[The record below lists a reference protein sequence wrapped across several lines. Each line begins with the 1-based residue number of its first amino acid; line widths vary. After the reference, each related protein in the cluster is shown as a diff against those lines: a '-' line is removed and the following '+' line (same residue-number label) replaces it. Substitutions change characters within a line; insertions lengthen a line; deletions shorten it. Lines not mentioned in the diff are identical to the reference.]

1 MFMAF
6 LVVSELMGAPVSF
19 VEASTSSEIE
29 KPPQISEVPGL
40 KVELVFKGLEFPTGM
55 SVLGHD
61 DVLVLDKRN
70 GNVQRIVNGELLS
83 EPLVDLNVANKAE
96 RGLLGIA
103 ISKNTDVDKTNVF
116 LFFTESKYKVDDREN
131 CKVRNHC
138 TSGNPVGHRI
148 YKYELVNNELIN
160 PQLILDLPSNP
171 GAAHLGGVITIGPD
185 NNLYVITGDGDSC
198 EFQSCRDNISGS
210 VVNAQ
215 TANVQNGDLPVGRGG
230 IIRITQDGKAVDDGN
245 GNGIIGDKYPLN
257 MYYAYGIRN
266 GFGLDFDPLTGNLW
280 DTENGPAFGDE
291 INLVEPGFNSGWI
304 RAQGFWPINN
314 LSLLDDNQ
322 TSGYAGEE
330 ELSKDP
336 DNLVDFDKHGRY
348 SNPEFSWNLTVGVT
362 SLEFFNSDKLGKQ
375 YENDL
380 FVGDIN
386 WGNIYH
392 FDLNQ
397 NRTQLDLAGPLK
409 DKIAG
414 DFQEFQ
420 DVVFAKGFGGGITDI
435 ETGPDGY
442 MYILT
447 GNGAI
452 YRISRS

>member
-1 MFMAF
+1 MFMAL
-6 LVVSELMGAPVSF
+6 LVIGQFMGVPLTF
-19 VEASTSSEIE
+19 VKASTSSEIE
-29 KPPQISEVPGL
+29 KLPQIIKDPSL
-40 KVELVFKGLEFPTGM
+40 KVELVFKGLPFSTGM
-55 SVLGHD
+55 AILGHD
-61 DVLVLDKRN
+61 DVLVLEKKN
-70 GNVQRIVNGELLS
+70 GTVQRIVNGEMLS
-83 EPLVDLNVANKAE
+83 EPLVDLNVANKGE

-116 LFFTESKYKVDDREN
+116 LFFTESKYNLDDREI

-138 TSGNPVGHRI
+138 TSGNPVGHRL
-148 YKYELVNNELIN
+148 YRYELVNNELIN
-160 PQLILDLPSNP
+160 PQLVLDLPSNP

-210 VVNAQ
+210 VVSAQ
-215 TANVQNGDLPVGRGG
+215 TANVQNGDLPAGRGG
-230 IIRITQDGKAVDDGN
+230 IIRVTQDGKAADDGN
-245 GNGIIGDKYPLN
+245 GNGILGDKYPLN

-266 GFGLDFDPLTGNLW
+266 SFGLDFDPLTGNLW

-304 RAQGFWPINN
+304 RVQGFWPINN
-314 LSLLDDNQ
+314 SSLLDDNQ
-322 TSGYAGEE
+322 TFSGYAGKNEVSEE
-330 ELSKDP
+330 P

-375 YENDL
+375 YKNDL

-392 FDLNQ
+392 FDLKE
-397 NRTQLDLAGPLK
+397 NRTELDLPGPLK

-414 DFQEFQ
+414 DFQELQ
-420 DVVFAKGFGGGITDI
+420 EVVFAKGFGGGITDI

-452 YRISRS
+452 YRIS